1 MKLSLSVFITSYGE
15 QATTSFW
22 DVRFRECAQ
31 ARVPQGS
38 GPSLGVRKGSVS
50 GGRTGTTLTLLSPD
64 RFSAS
69 SQGWE
74 ASAVVFS
81 AQIEA
86 QTLQLSDSEEL
97 DVVSANARD
106 TEDSKNSKTSS
117 SYRAAQKQSAAYRS
131 PPPKDWGHS
140 KRTQPQS
147 SKGKAD
153 LRTVFILRRLQV
165 RRPDTR
171 GLRTLRTSP
180 QSRAVNTSFYGA
192 RLPSMSSGVWSA
204 NPATS
209 CASGRSGLRRAQ
221 AISQGSPGNVVALVC
236 PPPLRRVSEWSVQ
249 THPAGSPFQDVEQ
262 EVKALLEKGAIEY
275 VPHSNRETSFF
286 SRYFIV
292 TKKDEGLH
300 PILDLRV
307 LNDSVMQ
314 LKFKMLTFRQIVPQ
328 IRSEDWFVTIDLKDA
343 YFHISILPYHR
354 RFLFAF
360 IRFWGQSIPVSCYSV
375 RPSSITSQFHEM

>member
-22 DVRFRECAQ
+22 DVRFCEGAQ
-31 ARVPQGS
+31 AHVPQGS

-192 RLPSMSSGVWSA
+192 RLPSMSSGDRSA

-209 CASGRSGLRRAQ
+209 CASGRSGLR
-221 AISQGSPGNVVALVC
+221 PLALVC

-249 THPAGSPFQDVEQ
+249 THPVGSPFQDVEQ

-292 TKKDEGLH
+292 AKKDGGLR

-360 IRFWGQSIPVSCYSV
+360 IRFWGQSIPVSCSSV
-375 RPSSITSQFHEM
+375 RPSSITSQFNEM